1 MSIERHK
8 RTLSNGEE
16 RTYTYQVNA
25 DGTRQTLSIRTG
37 SDSGSGSGSDS
48 GSDSI
53 ICYRSTEK
61 KRIAAAILAN
71 SSILVIGEPGSG
83 KSFLAQLITQELTDQ
98 GFLVSSPGSGTA
110 KQTFMSIAEDLGIDP
125 ETLEGKAMTT
135 QQLQG
140 AIAHFLGLNTAFL
153 ILDDA
158 HRFPISIRYW
168 LEKLHE
174 HRIPMLLLATFPP
187 ARDIFIKLPRIE
199 LEPLP
204 NQAIREIMEDEAIN
218 LGIELTP
225 GQMADLQQRTGGN
238 PMLARRVV
246 KEEYLGLDG
255 HALDHTQWIDG
266 TPFLI
271 AALMCFMLLRFLG
284 LGFNNTS
291 LYLLGGIMTVAVGI
305 IRIMIYSLPRQG
317 GRLGQ

>member
-1 MSIERHK
+1 MTIERHRRK
-8 RTLSNGEE
+8 LRNGEE
-16 RTYTYQVNA
+16 RIYTYQVSN
-25 DGTRQTLSIRTG
+25 DGARRALSIRTG
-37 SDSGSGSGSDS
+37 S

-53 ICYRSTEK
+53 ICYRSREK
-61 KRIAAAILAN
+61 KRITAALLAN

-83 KSFLAQLITQELTDQ
+83 KSFLAQLITQEVRDQ

-110 KQTFMSIAEDLGIDP
+110 KQAFMAIAEDLGID
-125 ETLEGKAMTT
+125 TDTIEGKAMTT
-135 QQLQG
+135 QQLQE
-140 AIAHFLGLNTAFL
+140 AIADFLVNNTGFL

-158 HRFPISIRYW
+158 HRFPVSIRCW

-174 HRIPMLLLATFPP
+174 MGQPLLLLATYPP

-204 NQAIREIMEDEAIN
+204 NQAIREIMIDEAIN
-218 LGIELTP
+218 LGIELKP
-225 GQMADLQQRTGGN
+225 GQMAELQQRTGGN

-246 KEEYLGLDG
+246 REEYLGLDG

-271 AALMCFMLLRFLG
+271 AALMCFMVMRFLG